1 MDENQ
6 RGKMAARLAVY
17 ENQFIVGIGIVLAV
31 WLRLTLSPLQTL
43 DFTDF
48 TGRWFDFIQA
58 QGGFGALKYDFANY
72 TPPYL
77 YLLAISSSV
86 FSRLPDVLA
95 VKIVAMIFDFI
106 AAAFVYKLV
115 RLKFPA
121 GSVPLF
127 AFLAVLFAP
136 TLFLNSSFWG
146 QADVLYTTPLLA
158 MLYYLLTGRER
169 AAFIA
174 FGLALSFKLQ
184 AVFLAPLLLIL
195 LLRGRVSWRSFL
207 WIPAVYLLSII
218 PAWLA
223 GRPLAD
229 LLLIYTQQAGFYPAL
244 TMNAANLYQW
254 LPGDQYELLYPAGLI
269 WSLAVILIFVV
280 AVYKSQVQLASP
292 RILQL
297 ATISAVLLPYFL
309 PKMHDRYFFLA
320 DVLAIV
326 YAFYFP
332 RYFFLPVLVGL
343 TSLFSYGPFLFGREI
358 IPLPLLA
365 IVPIFT
371 LLLLF
376 HHLATTI
383 PKEQSDPPSW
393 TT

>member
-1 MDENQ
+1 
-6 RGKMAARLAVY
+6 
-17 ENQFIVGIGIVLAV
+17 
-31 WLRLTLSPLQTL
+31 
-43 DFTDF
+43 
-48 TGRWFDFIQA
+48 
-58 QGGFGALKYDFANY
+58 
-72 TPPYL
+72 
-77 YLLAISSSV
+77 
-86 FSRLPDVLA
+86 
-95 VKIVAMIFDFI
+95 
-106 AAAFVYKLV
+106 
-115 RLKFPA
+115 
-121 GSVPLF
+121 
-127 AFLAVLFAP
+127 
-136 TLFLNSSFWG
+136 
-146 QADVLYTTPLLA
+146 
-158 MLYYLLTGRER
+158 
-169 AAFIA
+169 
-174 FGLALSFKLQ
+174 
-184 AVFLAPLLLIL
+184 
-195 LLRGRVSWRSFL
+195 
-207 WIPAVYLLSII
+207 
-218 PAWLA
+218 
-223 GRPLAD
+223 
-229 LLLIYTQQAGFYPAL
+229 
-244 TMNAANLYQW
+244 
-254 LPGDQYELLYPAGLI
+254 
-269 WSLAVILIFVV
+269 
-280 AVYKSQVQLASP
+280 VQLASP